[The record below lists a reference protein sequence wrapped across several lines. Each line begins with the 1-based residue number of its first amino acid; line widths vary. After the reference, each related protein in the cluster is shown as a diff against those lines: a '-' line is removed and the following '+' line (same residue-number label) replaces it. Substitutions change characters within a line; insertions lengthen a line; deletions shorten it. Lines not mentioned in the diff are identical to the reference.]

1 MTNNMRRDFSS
12 RDELISYLREQFPG
26 AAAIDNHIGDIR
38 GGRKAAEFTLS
49 QVNPKLY
56 GHTRNA
62 LDGAVTRLSPY
73 IRHGVLN
80 MAEVRDYALQRVEAP
95 KEAESLIR
103 ELGFRDYFQ
112 RVYQAVGKGIWQ
124 DQEISKS
131 GYSPSVYSST
141 LPPDIHDARTGM
153 ACIDAFSNQLRESG
167 YLHNH
172 ARLWLAAYI
181 IHWRHVQWQ
190 AGARWF
196 LTHLLDGDP
205 ASNNLSWQWVAGTFS
220 SKPYFFNR
228 ENLEKYTAGVYCQ
241 VCPLKGKCDFEGS
254 YTTLEA
260 RLFPQRNQGAE
271 AIPVPKRWTSKEP
284 NSSQHQLHHPIIW
297 IHGNNLSP
305 YQPSLKK
312 YPSAQAVW
320 VWDDDLLRTRKIS
333 LKRIVFMYECL
344 LELPVSIRRGQ
355 VPVVVNEFADE
366 QNADGIVT
374 CYSNAPRFRQIQ
386 ERLSQNRIIEA
397 LDPKP
402 FIQYKGPLELK
413 RFSHYWRTVETYA
426 FQAATD

>member
-1 MTNNMRRDFSS
+1 MTSDMRRDFSS
-12 RDELISYLREQFPG
+12 RDELVSYLREQFPS

-38 GGRKAAEFTLS
+38 GGRKAAELALS

-80 MAEVRDYALQRVEAP
+80 LNEVRDYALKQAHTL

-112 RVYQAVGKGIWQ
+112 HVYEAIGEGIWQ
-124 DQEISKS
+124 DQEDSKT
-131 GYSPSVYSST
+131 GYPPSAYSST
-141 LPPDIHDARTGM
+141 LPPDIHDASTGM
-153 ACIDAFSNQLRESG
+153 ACIDTFSKQLRESG
-167 YLHNH
+167 CLHNH

-181 IHWRHVQWQ
+181 IHWRRVQWQ
-190 AGARWF
+190 TGASWF

-228 ENLEKYTAGVYCQ
+228 ENLEKYTGGVYCQ
-241 VCPLKGKCDFEGS
+241 VCPLKGNCDFEGD
-254 YTTLEA
+254 YTTLET
-260 RLFPQRNQGAE
+260 RLFPQKNQRME
-271 AIPVPKRWTSKEP
+271 AKPAPKTWTAHEP
-284 NSSQHQLHHPIIW
+284 NTPQNQLRRPVIW

-312 YPSAQAVW
+312 YPSTHAIW

-333 LKRIVFMYECL
+333 LKRIVFIYECL
-344 LELPVSIRRGQ
+344 LDLPVTIRRGQ
-355 VPVVVNEFADE
+355 VPVVVNEFADA

-374 CYSNAPRFRQIQ
+374 SYSNAPRFRQIQ
-386 ERLSQNRIIEA
+386 ERLWENRTIEA
-397 LDPKP
+397 LDPQP

-413 RFSHYWRTVETYA
+413 RFSHYWKTAETYA
-426 FQAATD
+426 FQVTTD

>member
-1 MTNNMRRDFSS
+1 MTNNMCRDFSS
-12 RDELISYLREQFPG
+12 RDELISYLRDQFPG

-112 RVYQAVGKGIWQ
+112 QVYQAIAEGIWL
-124 DQEISKS
+124 DQEDSKT
-131 GYSPSVYSST
+131 GYPPSAYSAT
-141 LPPDIHDARTGM
+141 LPQDIHNASTGM
-153 ACIDAFSNQLRESG
+153 TCIDTFSKQLRESG

-190 AGARWF
+190 TGASWF

-228 ENLEKYTAGVYCQ
+228 ENLEKYTGGVYCQ
-241 VCPLKGKCDFEGS
+241 VCPLKGKCDFEGT

-271 AIPVPKRWTSKEP
+271 AKLVPKTWTTNEP
-284 NSSQHQLHHPIIW
+284 NTSQHQFHHPLVW

-312 YPSAQAVW
+312 YPSAHAIW

-333 LKRIVFMYECL
+333 LKRIVFIYECL
-344 LELPVSIRRGQ
+344 LELPVTIRRGQ

-366 QNADGIVT
+366 QNADGIVN
-374 CYSNAPRFRQIQ
+374 CNSNAPRFRQIQ
-386 ERLSQNRIIEA
+386 ERLSQNRTIEA
-397 LDPKP
+397 LDPEP

-413 RFSHYWRTVETYA
+413 RFSHYWKTAETYA
-426 FQAATD
+426 FRATTD